1 MCQSQLNS
9 LYCLET
15 TLAPAALQ
23 TVWKNHNR
31 AGAKY
36 KGRLKECFLK
46 RKAFKKLSL
55 LANLEIKRL

>member
-1 MCQSQLNS
+1 MCQAQLNS

-15 TLAPAALQ
+15 TLAPAALE

-36 KGRLKECFLK
+36 KGRLKGCFFERNFFLK
-46 RKAFKKLSL
+46 LYL
-55 LANLEIKRL
+55 LVNL